1 MHANMQHN
9 GIGHSN
15 TLLPGTNF
23 YLSYCFITVK
33 SKGKLWESVLFCRIG
48 PGDKSEAIRLGSK
61 CLYWL
66 SYLASP
72 GLKLLILLKAEIY
85 IGPGH
90 CFIHSESTMPATELV
105 LSLIG

>member
-1 MHANMQHN
+1 MW
-9 GIGHSN
+9 
-15 TLLPGTNF
+15 PR
-23 YLSYCFITVK
+23 LSLNLKKIVFICVFGGGGREYVK